1 MLVVNVPGDGGVNVR
16 GVDDDRVH
24 DEDEDDMQEEE
35 EEGGNIVHDGDDDAS
50 CDVDDDDVDED
61 DNRTFHS
68 YYLRKDERQHRRTV
82 GRAVA
87 QQLQRLH
94 TGKRRQVVVRQD
106 QVPVSLQLGGEL
118 GA

>member
-1 MLVVNVPGDGGVNVR
+1 MLVVNVPGDGDVNVR
-16 GVDDDRVH
+16 DVDDDRVH

-68 YYLRKDERQHRRTV
+68 YYLRKDERQHRPMRYVHYHWSLTLDHHYHL
-82 GRAVA
+82 R
-87 QQLQRLH
+87 QQQTRM
-94 TGKRRQVVVRQD
+94 VVR
-106 QVPVSLQLGGEL
+106 VV
-118 GA
+118 